1 MKSEQIQA
9 QNELAAAKALVEE
22 LQKQQK
28 KDKAINVKKLPE
40 YVTIQNQVN
49 DLTKQLQEKTK
60 EATTSK
66 AALDR
71 ANEKLE
77 TATKNCFEANK
88 MISDLNRTLK
98 NSPTS
103 SLPVVPHNSISAV
116 VVSKGS
122 KKNTPKQTV
131 ASENEDDV
139 EDLRQQSPSQAS
151 DSDDVEID
159 LDNSF
164 LRALVDQKK
173 QIQKQK
179 QGKLLEQRKLLKQLA
194 ELSAK
199 PSIVDDTGD
208 VLRSVSQ
215 RDYLSSSVQV
225 IHCFYQH
232 HFCVILLCH
241 ISLFCS
247 NNSRNIC

>member
-77 TATKNCFEANK
+77 TATK
-88 MISDLNRTLK
+88 
-98 NSPTS
+98 
-103 SLPVVPHNSISAV
+103 
-116 VVSKGS
+116 
-122 KKNTPKQTV
+122 
-131 ASENEDDV
+131 
-139 EDLRQQSPSQAS
+139 
-151 DSDDVEID
+151 
-159 LDNSF
+159 
-164 LRALVDQKK
+164 
-173 QIQKQK
+173 
-179 QGKLLEQRKLLKQLA
+179 
-194 ELSAK
+194 
-199 PSIVDDTGD
+199 
-208 VLRSVSQ
+208 
-215 RDYLSSSVQV
+215 
-225 IHCFYQH
+225 
-232 HFCVILLCH
+232 
-241 ISLFCS
+241 
-247 NNSRNIC
+247 